1 MRRRR
6 PTALLLGA
14 TAGVAVAI
22 VAVLAFTTVA
32 DVSPAPAPP
41 QPTALA
47 GPLPSPSGFFVDP
60 GTPAAHQQ
68 QQWAAEGRADD
79 ARRIGEIAAQPVPD
93 WLTQPTGQV
102 GAEVTRYVGLAKAAK
117 QRPLFVPYFVPGRD
131 CSSYSAGGATDAADY
146 RAWIREVAGALR
158 GVAATVVLEPDAVP
172 HEVSGCGRV
181 DGRAALLADAVA
193 VLKSAGPVAV
203 YVDAGNP
210 GFVPDTSALADA
222 LKRSGV
228 DKADGFALNVANFYR
243 TADVVTYGRAVSAA
257 LGGKHFVVDTSR
269 NGNGGPNGDTVNGAP
284 SFCNPPGRALGA
296 VPTTKTGETSVD
308 AYLWIKRVGESDG
321 ACRPG
326 EPAAGQ
332 WWADY
337 ALALVPK

>member
-1 MRRRR
+1 MRPRR

-14 TAGVAVAI
+14 IGGVVVAI
-22 VAVLAFTTVA
+22 VAVLAFTTTA
-32 DVSPAPAPP
+32 EVSPDPPATP
-41 QPTALA
+41 AGLS

-60 GTPAAHQQ
+60 GTPAARQQ
-68 QQWAAEGRADD
+68 QQWMAEGRADD

-131 CSSYSAGGATDAADY
+131 CSSYSGGGAADAADY

-181 DGRAALLADAVA
+181 EGRAELLTDAVS
-193 VLKSAGPVAV
+193 VLKAAGPVVV
-203 YVDAGNP
+203 YLDAGNP
-210 GFVPDTSALADA
+210 GFVTDPGAIADA
-222 LKRSGV
+222 LRRSGV
-228 DKADGFALNVANFYR
+228 EKADGFSLNVANFYP
-243 TADVVTYGRAVSAA
+243 TPDVLAYGRAVSAA
-257 LGGKHFVVDTSR
+257 VGGKPFVVDTSR
-269 NGNGGPNGDTVNGAP
+269 NGNGRPDGDTVDGAP

-296 VPTTKTGETSVD
+296 VPTTKTGEKSVD

-326 EPAAGQ
+326 EPPAGQ
-332 WWADY
+332 WWPDY